1 MVDYQL
7 VQKLKHH
14 NFDIKNILDIGAHRG
29 EWTKKFKES
38 FPEVHSIMIEANPN
52 HSEYLSTVGEF
63 HIALLGKTNEEVDY
77 YLCTDV
83 QNNHGNGI
91 YKENTNVPFR
101 SERRKM
107 VTLELLL
114 QGKQFDLIKM
124 DVQGAELDIIQGSPG
139 MIHNTKYLWL
149 EVNVHN
155 YNIGAPRAGQIIAY
169 LDQIG
174 FEIFD
179 VADVNHFG
187 NEGHLL
193 SMDLLFINSRNKSL
207 KDGPYNNQTKIIWK
221 GYDY

>member
-7 VQKLKHH
+7 VHKLKHH
-14 NFDIKNILDIGAHRG
+14 NFDIKNILDIGAHKG
-29 EWTKKFKES
+29 EWTKKFKEH
-38 FPEVHSIMIEANPN
+38 FPNVHSLMIEANPN
-52 HSEYLSTVGEF
+52 HAEFLQHVGEF
-63 HIALLGKTNEEVDY
+63 KIALLGKNNEEIDY
-77 YLCTDV
+77 YECIDV

-91 YKENTNVPFR
+91 YKENTNVPFKAKK
-101 SERRKM
+101 RKM
-107 VTLELLL
+107 VTLESLVS
-114 QGKQFDLIKM
+114 GQFDLIKM
-124 DVQGAELDIIQGSPG
+124 DVQGAELDIMQGSPNI
-139 MIHNTKYLWL
+139 IHNTKYLWL

-207 KDGPYNNQTKIIWK
+207 KSGPYDNQTKIIWR
-221 GYDY
+221 GYESN

>member
-7 VQKLKHH
+7 VHKLKHH
-14 NFDIKNILDIGAHRG
+14 NFDIKNILDIGAHKG
-29 EWTKKFKES
+29 EWTKKFREY
-38 FPEVHSIMIEANPN
+38 FPDVHSLMIEANPN
-52 HSEYLSTVGEF
+52 HAEFLQHVGEF
-63 HIALLGKTNEEVDY
+63 EIALLGKNNEEVDY
-77 YLCTDV
+77 YECTDI

-91 YKENTNVPFR
+91 YKENTNVPFKAKK
-101 SERRKM
+101 RKM
-107 VTLELLL
+107 VTLESLVS
-114 QGKQFDLIKM
+114 GQFDLIKM
-124 DVQGAELDIIQGSPG
+124 DVQGAELDIIQGSPSI
-139 MIHNTKYLWL
+139 IHNTKYLWL

-207 KDGPYNNQTKIIWK
+207 KESPYNNQTKIIWK

>member
-7 VQKLKHH
+7 VHKLKHH
-14 NFDIKNILDIGAHRG
+14 NFDIKNILDIGAHKG
-29 EWTKKFKES
+29 EWTKKFKEF
-38 FPEVHSIMIEANPN
+38 FPDVHSLMIEANPN
-52 HSEYLSTVGEF
+52 HTEFLQHVGEF
-63 HIALLGKTNEEVDY
+63 EIALLGKNNEEVDY
-77 YLCTDV
+77 YECTDV

-91 YKENTNVPFR
+91 YKENTNVPFKAKK
-101 SERRKM
+101 RKM
-107 VTLELLL
+107 VTLESLVS
-114 QGKQFDLIKM
+114 GQFDLIKM
-124 DVQGAELDIIQGSPG
+124 DVQGAELDIIQGSPSI
-139 MIHNTKYLWL
+139 IHNTKYLWL

-187 NEGHLL
+187 NEGPLL

-207 KDGPYNNQTKIIWK
+207 KEGPYDNKTKIIWK

>member
-7 VQKLKHH
+7 VHKLKHH
-14 NFDIKNILDIGAHRG
+14 NFDIKNILDIGAHKG
-29 EWTKKFKES
+29 EWTKKFREY
-38 FPEVHSIMIEANPN
+38 FPDVHSLMIEANPN
-52 HSEYLSTVGEF
+52 HAEFLQHVGEF
-63 HIALLGKTNEEVDY
+63 KIALLGKNNEEVDY
-77 YLCTDV
+77 YECTDV

-91 YKENTNVPFR
+91 YKENTNVPFKAKK
-101 SERRKM
+101 RKM
-107 VTLELLL
+107 VTLESLVS
-114 QGKQFDLIKM
+114 GQFDLIKM
-124 DVQGAELDIIQGSPG
+124 DVQGAELDIIQGSPSI
-139 MIHNTKYLWL
+139 IHNTKYLWL

-207 KDGPYNNQTKIIWK
+207 KEGPYNNQTKIIWK

>member
-7 VQKLKHH
+7 IHKLKHH
-14 NFDIKNILDIGAHRG
+14 NFDINKILDIGAHKG
-29 EWTKKFKES
+29 EWTQKFREH
-38 FPEVHSIMIEANPN
+38 FPNVDSTMIEANPN
-52 HSEYLSTVGEF
+52 HADFLSTVGRF
-63 HIALLGKTNEEVDY
+63 HIALLGKNNEQVDY
-77 YLCTDV
+77 YECTDV

-101 SERRKM
+101 AEKRQM
-107 VTLELLL
+107 ITLERLLPN
-114 QGKQFDLIKM
+114 QQFDLIKM
-124 DVQGAELDIIQGSPG
+124 DVQGAELDILQGAPNI
-139 MIHNTKYLWL
+139 IHNTKYLWL

-155 YNIGAPRAGQIIAY
+155 YNIGAPRAGQTIAY

-193 SMDLLFINSRNKSL
+193 SMDLLFINSRNKDL
-207 KDGPYNNQTKIIWK
+207 KQGPYDNQTKIIWK